1 MGLAEIIKK
10 LIEPAAVK
18 NATDYERVDLIFG
31 VGVGD
36 GSILFDVD
44 AEDGLDRSTIY
55 GFFGATGDHF
65 NLFSLA
71 CYLRRFGLP
80 FGYDFGEIAEEYA
93 LYVEER
99 FEREGRVVPAH
110 EELVKPWLNLLPYD
124 KKFKKI
130 PENAIYLD
138 FSAHFLLDILQLEY
152 RFVD

>member
-10 LIEPAAVK
+10 LIEPAVVK
-18 NATDYERVDLIFG
+18 NATDYERVNLVF
-31 VGVGD
+31 GD

-44 AEDGLDRSTIY
+44 AEDGLDRSSFY
-55 GFFGATGDHF
+55 GFLGSTGDNF

-80 FGYDFGEIAEEYA
+80 FGYDFWEIAEEYA
-93 LYVEER
+93 LYAEER

-110 EELVKPWLNLLPYD
+110 EELVNPWLNLLPDD
-124 KKFKKI
+124 KAFKKT

-138 FSAHFLLDILQLEY
+138 FSVHFLLDILQLEY
-152 RFVD
+152 RFVE